1 MKKKILYILENK
13 NIFLLEQIK
22 QLSKFHEVNILTTSK
37 KVQIELEKKYKV
49 IFQKKTKI
57 EKFIEKISII
67 LSSPN
72 FSSKEKFYN
81 DLEIFRTNSFLRKM
95 YLYFKKFL
103 FIKSD
108 YLKSFNLFNFFLPV
122 LFFRDKY
129 RFLNDF
135 DTLIY
140 DFRFYKSYN
149 NLKSL
154 ILAANKI
161 KKIKKICY
169 IYSWDNI
176 FTGNVITQADYYLV
190 WSEFIKENLKKIH
203 NIEEKK
209 LVTVK
214 PIQFFY
220 LHKQVEEEEF
230 VLYPC
235 SFSGDDKEQDSLV
248 YHDVYMIKTLSKI
261 LNKLDS
267 KIKLLVRPYPSSKY
281 DESVNIFKE
290 LNNVKF
296 NYQTSKD
303 QNNKDHFSYK
313 NNQINK
319 SICVISFGTTFNLEA
334 IYNGKISLLLD
345 FSNFKPKKNH
355 HYLYDNYSKKVDEFV
370 FFKKIAI
377 KNYIFDEIQLEN
389 TLLDIMK
396 NKDKREIYL
405 NNSLEINKKL
415 INFKYGNL
423 NDFLNKVIY

>member
-13 NIFLLEQIK
+13 NIYLLEQIK

-49 IFQKKTKI
+49 IFQKKTII
-57 EKFIEKISII
+57 EKFIEKLSII

-81 DLEIFRTNSFLRKM
+81 DLEIFSTHSFLRRI

-122 LFFRDKY
+122 LFFKERY

-154 ILAANKI
+154 IIVANKI

-176 FTGNVITQADYYLV
+176 FTGNIITQADYYLV
-190 WSEFIKENLKKIH
+190 WSEYIKENLKKIH
-203 NIEEKK
+203 NIEEEK

-220 LHKQVEEEEF
+220 LQKQIEEAEF

-248 YHDVYMIKTLSKI
+248 YHDVFMIKTLSKI

-267 KIKLLVRPYPSSKY
+267 KIKLLVRPYPLSKY

-296 NYQTSKD
+296 DYQTSKD
-303 QNNKDHFSYK
+303 QKNQDHFSYK
-313 NNQINK
+313 NKQINK

-345 FSNFKPKKNH
+345 FSNFKPKKNY
-355 HYLYDNYSKKVDEFV
+355 HYLYNNYSKKVDEFV
-370 FFKKIAI
+370 FFRKVAI

-396 NKDKREIYL
+396 NKNKREIYL
-405 NNSLEINKKL
+405 NNSLEINKKF
-415 INFKYGNL
+415 INFKYNNL
-423 NDFLNKVIY
+423 NDFLDKVIY

>member
-1 MKKKILYILENK
+1 MKKKILYILENQ

-22 QLSKFHEVNILTTSK
+22 QLSKFHEVNILTTTK
-37 KVQIELEKKYKV
+37 KVQIELENKYKV

-57 EKFIEKISII
+57 EKFIEKVSIL

-81 DLEIFRTNSFLRKM
+81 DLEIFNTNSFLRKI

-103 FIKSD
+103 FIKNN
-108 YLKSFNLFNFFLPV
+108 YLKSFNLFNFFLPII
-122 LFFRDKY
+122 FFKERYK
-129 RFLNDF
+129 FLNNF

-169 IYSWDNI
+169 VYSWDNI

-190 WSEFIKENLKKIH
+190 WSEHIKENLMKIH

-214 PIQFFY
+214 PIQFSY
-220 LHKQVEEEEF
+220 LQKQIEEAEF

-235 SFSGDDKEQDSLV
+235 SFSGDDKEHDSLV
-248 YHDVYMIKTLSKI
+248 YHDVFMIKTLSKI

-267 KIKLLVRPYPSSKY
+267 KTKLLVRPYPSSKY
-281 DESVNIFKE
+281 DKSINTFKE
-290 LNNVKF
+290 LNNVEF
-296 NYQTSKD
+296 DTQTGGD
-303 QNNKDHFSYK
+303 QNNQDHFSHK

-319 SICVISFGTTFNLEA
+319 SICVISFGTTFSLEA
-334 IYNGKISLLLD
+334 IYNGKVSLFLD
-345 FSNFKPKKNH
+345 FSNFKPKRNY
-355 HYLYDNYSKKVDEFV
+355 HYLYNNYSKKVDEFI
-370 FFKKIAI
+370 FFKNVAI

-389 TLLDIMK
+389 TLSDIMK
-396 NKDKREIYL
+396 NKNKREKYL
-405 NNSLEINKKL
+405 DNSLEINKKF
-415 INFKYGNL
+415 INFKYDNL
-423 NDFLNKVIY
+423 NDVLDKIIY